1 MKLEQPSDGTSDACR
16 LYWSY
21 VLCSAADVLFEE
33 YKDKRY
39 APSPAFRRMVLLG
52 FWDVKRKRI
61 L

>member
-1 MKLEQPSDGTSDACR
+1 MGPLMLADFIGLD
-16 LYWSY
+16 